1 MSLDCL
7 PTDARIST
15 LKHLLHITPKTARL
29 LIQAGYAD
37 YTALAHVSPDRVSKQ
52 FQTLLNLTDKH
63 AYAYKRALRRIV
75 WLGTQAHPEKL
86 EKDCRNWSDK
96 ALRSRGLWYEGFDG
110 LTGQEINARIEGE
123 KGGKGAEKK
132 GKERKR

>member
-1 MSLDCL
+1 MPLDSL

-37 YTALAHVSPDRVSKQ
+37 YTTLARVSPNHVSKQ

-96 ALRSRGLWYEGFDG
+96 ALRSRGVWHEGFDE
-110 LTGQEINARIEGE
+110 LTGQEINARIESKKGE
-123 KGGKGAEKK
+123 KGLEKK
-132 GKERKR
+132 VKRLE